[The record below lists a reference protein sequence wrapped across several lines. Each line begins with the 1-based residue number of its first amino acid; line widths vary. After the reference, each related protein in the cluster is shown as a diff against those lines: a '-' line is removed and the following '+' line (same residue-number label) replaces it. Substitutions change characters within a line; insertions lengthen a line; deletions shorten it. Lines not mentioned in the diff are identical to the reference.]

1 MNKCSC
7 VYVAA
12 VKLTLSDLAY
22 KCLFDNSYSLCPNK
36 RKYQEDDG
44 MNFTRAPNS
53 TPTTQ
58 LFLVTKINLQR
69 KKEHSKLFSNF
80 IKTGGIYFVLD
91 RLTNHSASTILG
103 FDLSS
108 FG

>member
-22 KCLFDNSYSLCPNK
+22 ECLFDNSYSLCPNK

-44 MNFTRAPNS
+44 
-53 TPTTQ
+53 
-58 LFLVTKINLQR
+58 
-69 KKEHSKLFSNF
+69 
-80 IKTGGIYFVLD
+80 
-91 RLTNHSASTILG
+91 
-103 FDLSS
+103 
-108 FG
+108 

>member
-1 MNKCSC
+1 
-7 VYVAA
+7 
-12 VKLTLSDLAY
+12 
-22 KCLFDNSYSLCPNK
+22 
-36 RKYQEDDG
+36 

-58 LFLVTKINLQR
+58 LFLVTKIHLQR

-80 IKTGGIYFVLD
+80 IKTGGIYFVLGPLD
-91 RLTNHSASTILG
+91 KSHCFDNFG

>member
-22 KCLFDNSYSLCPNK
+22 ECLFDNSYSLCPNK

-69 KKEHSKLFSNF
+69 KSIQSSSLILLKRVEFTLCWTLDKSHCFDNF
-80 IKTGGIYFVLD
+80 
-91 RLTNHSASTILG
+91 G
-103 FDLSS
+103 F
-108 FG
+108 

>member
-1 MNKCSC
+1 
-7 VYVAA
+7 
-12 VKLTLSDLAY
+12 
-22 KCLFDNSYSLCPNK
+22 
-36 RKYQEDDG
+36 

-58 LFLVTKINLQR
+58 LFLVTKIHLQR

-91 RLTNHSASTILG
+91 RLTNHTASTILG